1 MCDLLNLTIL
11 TPFIAHCWFQ
21 KCGKCEIICQNVML
35 VWRLTVFYFYFDS
48 LAFFHAKSLFLRSCF
63 FIIHTIL
70 VVMVQ
75 PVYTHSQNHYVVRL
89 LRTWGRWNFVMNFEM
104 YCILIYGTSRFSC
117 CWFYQRQ
124 FHVTM
129 DWQGLAEKKTPT
141 INALTALKVVWMND
155 NL

>member
-104 YCILIYGTSRFSC
+104 YINIWNVEVFLLLVLPAPISCDHGLTRFS
-117 CWFYQRQ
+117 R
-124 FHVTM
+124 
-129 DWQGLAEKKTPT
+129 KKDTNNKC
-141 INALTALKVVWMND
+141 INGPQSCLNEW
-155 NL
+155 